1 MKLHHIIST
10 IILLAALVV
19 PSAAQAATGTWT
31 SQTLGTKISYKLTN
45 STTQAK
51 DASGKL
57 MVVVYLENLGFEKTG
72 RNTNADD
79 VAWLLSQGYSVVE
92 LDYGGDSQAVVP
104 ALNKDIIAINDQL
117 AKGKFCGLTNLST
130 SRAYVL
136 FEGYRLQRDVAYCKD
151 DPTVY
156 NYPDGYTSGDS
167 LYMDIVYPANPAR
180 AVPTMISFSYS
191 NSYHGNTHQRMYLG
205 YTLSMFDDSIL
216 EGLPGIGWAWA
227 IADHP
232 KYCDWGKGAYTGGA
246 AKSLGT
252 IEVCPDAAVKVR
264 SAVRTLRHVG
274 HELGLG
280 DSVGVYGFSRGSTAA
295 SLLIGDKPFADWLS
309 TDGCRPDA
317 TAEDCSVQL
326 AVLGPGVFDYSLM
339 STSSQEYTRMKTY
352 CNSDWTEQG
361 GARAISE
368 GAVPCFLFYNTTDD
382 SYYDTQAKHLMQLLD
397 QCNSPYTLL
406 RDFGSGHAVPTQ
418 TADIQKVYDF
428 ISHPVATGISAV
440 YKRDATKAEHLFN
453 LSGLPLSQGFTGIA
467 VSTNGKKYLL
477 NN

>member
-1 MKLHHIIST
+1 MKSHHIITSV
-10 IILLAALVV
+10 LLWAALAL
-19 PSAAQAATGTWT
+19 PTSAVAATGTWT
-31 SQTLGTKISYKLTN
+31 SQTLGTKISYKSTKP
-45 STTQAK
+45 TTQAK

-57 MVVVYLENLGFEKTG
+57 MAVVYLENLGFEKTG

-79 VAWLLSQGYSVVE
+79 VAWLLAQGYSVVE
-92 LDYGGDSQAVVP
+92 LDYQDNAEAVAP

-117 AKGKFCGLTNLST
+117 AKGSFGGISNISK

-156 NYPDGYTSGDS
+156 NFPDGYTTGDS
-167 LYMDIVYPANPAR
+167 LYMDIIYPANPAR
-180 AVPTMISFSYS
+180 AVPTMLSFSYS
-191 NSYHGNTHQRMYLG
+191 NSYHGNTHQRMYLP
-205 YTLSMFDDSIL
+205 YTFSMFDDSIL

-246 AKSLGT
+246 AKSLGA
-252 IEVCPDAAVKVR
+252 IEVCPDAAVKAR

-274 HELGLG
+274 RKLGLA
-280 DSVGVYGFSRGSTAA
+280 DSVGVFGFSRGSTAA

-339 STSSQEYTRMKTY
+339 STSSQEYTRMKAY
-352 CNSDWTEQG
+352 CHSDWTEQG

-368 GAVPCFLFYNTTDD
+368 GAAPCMLFYNTSDD
-382 SYYDTQAKHLMQLLD
+382 ANYDTQAKHLMQLLD
-397 QCNSPYTLL
+397 KRNSPYTLL
-406 RDFGSGHAVPTQ
+406 RDFGSGHAVPTE
-418 TADIQKVYDF
+418 TADIKRVYDF
-428 ISHPVATGISAV
+428 ISHPVTTAIESAATLNKPQPERL
-440 YKRDATKAEHLFN
+440 YN
-453 LSGLPLSQGFTGIA
+453 LSGQPARSGFTGIA
-467 VSTNGKKYLL
+467 ISTQGKKYLVR
-477 NN
+477 N

>member
-1 MKLHHIIST
+1 MKLRNIIPAT
-10 IILLAALVV
+10 LLSVALLLS
-19 PSAAQAATGTWT
+19 SAASAATGTWS
-31 SQTLGTKISYKLTN
+31 SQTLGTKINYK
-45 STTQAK
+45 TTKASKQAK

-79 VAWLLSQGYSVVE
+79 VAWLLAQGYSVVE
-92 LDYGGDSQAVVP
+92 LDYEGGSQAVVP

-117 AKGKFCGLTNLST
+117 ANGSFCGISNISK

-136 FEGYRLQRDVAYCKD
+136 FEGYRISRDVAYCKD

-156 NYPDGYTSGDS
+156 NYPDGYTKGDS
-167 LYMDIVYPANPAR
+167 LFMDIVYPANPSR
-180 AVPTMISFSYS
+180 PVPTMISFSYS
-191 NSYHGNTHQRMYLG
+191 NSYHGNTHQRMFLP

-227 IADHP
+227 VADHP

-246 AKSLGT
+246 AKSLGS
-252 IEVCPDAAVKVR
+252 IEVCPDAAVKAR

-274 HELGLG
+274 RELGLA
-280 DSVGVYGFSRGSTAA
+280 DSVGVFGFSRGSTVA

-309 TDGCRPDA
+309 TDGCRADA
-317 TAEDCSVQL
+317 VAEDCSVQL

-339 STSSQEYTRMKTY
+339 STSSNEYTRMKAY
-352 CNSDWTEQG
+352 CKSDWTEQG
-361 GARAISE
+361 GARAIAG
-368 GAVPCFLFYNTTDD
+368 GAAPCLLFYNTSDD
-382 SYYDTQAKHLMQLLD
+382 ANYDTQAKHLMQLLD
-397 QCNSPYTLL
+397 KCNSPYTLL
-406 RDFGSGHAVPTQ
+406 KNFGSGHAVPTQ

-428 ISHPVATGISAV
+428 ISHPVTTAISSV
-440 YKRDATKAEHLFN
+440 YKQSEAQSDRLFD
-453 LSGLPLSQGFTGIA
+453 LSGQPLRHGFAGIA

-477 NN
+477 HD